1 MTDTPADLVRVRL
14 GQRLL
19 HEMALRNWTQ
29 SDLAR
34 EATKHLPKG
43 TLSRDN
49 VHNYVHGKALP
60 GPGFLLALAKALGT
74 TADDLLPERGVNA
87 PHGSS
92 ALPSTDVR
100 DAGEGMAF
108 LRVNRRVSWASALR
122 VLEILNTETKARL
135 AEEGHGPHVDQ

>member
-1 MTDTPADLVRVRL
+1 MTDTPADLVRVKL

-34 EATKHLPKG
+34 EARKHLPKG

-74 TADDLLPERGVNA
+74 TANDLLPERGVNA

-108 LRVNRRVSWASALR
+108 FFFESQSSGFVGFRASG
-122 VLEILNTETKARL
+122 ARNSQHRNQGAAGGGGL
-135 AEEGHGPHVDQ
+135 WPPR

>member
-1 MTDTPADLVRVRL
+1 MTDTPADLVRVKL

-34 EATKHLPKG
+34 EARKHLPKG

-74 TADDLLPERGVNA
+74 TANDLLPERGVNA

-108 LRVNRRVSWASALR
+108 FESQSSGFVGFRASG
-122 VLEILNTETKARL
+122 ARNSQHRNQGAAGGGGL
-135 AEEGHGPHVDQ
+135 WPPR